1 MQKPD
6 LEHFKRQAREFGID
20 EQEYLAALKEIPI
33 FKVEDVK
40 DATAFLGDIARIVSE
55 LGYAHLQSK
64 ERAAQLEKEI
74 HDRQQAEQAL
84 QESERNYREIFN
96 ATSDALFVHDVDGQ
110 IRDVNE
116 RMCRMFACDRATA
129 LNMTVNEL
137 SLGVSPYSH
146 TEAAEFVRQ
155 ATTNGP
161 QLFEWRSRRQ
171 TGELFWSEVALH
183 ATEIAGQLRVIASV
197 RDISERKEL
206 EGALRQSQK
215 MEAIGQ
221 LAGGVAHDFN
231 NLLNVINGFADR
243 ALGTLEASAPAIGDI
258 QQVRKAGER
267 GTVLIRQLL
276 AFSRKQLREP
286 KILELDGALTELTP
300 MLRRL
305 IPENIEL
312 KIALGNRQDCVRL
325 DPGQIEQVIVN
336 LVINACDAML
346 TGGKLTI
353 ETGLAPASVNEA
365 LAGNY
370 LLLAVCDNGI
380 GMTSEVQAHL
390 FEPFFTTKPVGKGSG
405 LGLATCYGIVRQNDG
420 YITAESEVGHGS
432 VFRIYLPR
440 IAALPEA
447 LKHESTPTK
456 PRHGTETILVVE
468 DEPALLEL
476 AQVGLSDL
484 GYTVLTASDG
494 ETALQLARQ
503 HAAQIKLVVSDVIMP
518 KMSGK
523 ELATRLQQE
532 HPNLKILFISGY
544 TADIIDRHGV
554 LDPATAFLPKPF
566 TVTALAAKI
575 NELLDGR

>member
-1 MQKPD
+1 
-6 LEHFKRQAREFGID
+6 
-20 EQEYLAALKEIPI
+20 
-33 FKVEDVK
+33 
-40 DATAFLGDIARIVSE
+40 
-55 LGYAHLQSK
+55 
-64 ERAAQLEKEI
+64 AQLEKEI

-84 QESERNYREIFN
+84 HESERNYWEIFN
-96 ATSDALFVHDVDGQ
+96 STSDALIVHDADGR
-110 IRDVNE
+110 ILDVNE
-116 RMCRMFACDRATA
+116 RMCRMFACDRATV
-129 LNMTVNEL
+129 LKLTVNDF
-137 SLGVSPYSH
+137 SLGVPPYSQAKAV
-146 TEAAEFVRQ
+146 ELVRR
-155 ATTNGP
+155 TITNGP
-161 QLFEWRSRRQ
+161 QLFEWRARRQ

-183 ATEIAGQLRVIASV
+183 ATEIAGHLRVLASV

-206 EGALRQSQK
+206 EEALRQSHK

-243 ALGTLEASAPAIGDI
+243 ALGTLEASAPAHGDI

-276 AFSRKQLREP
+276 AFSRKQLQEP

-312 KIALGNRQDCVRL
+312 KIALGNRQDCIRL

-353 ETGLAPASVNEA
+353 ETGRAPASVNEA
-365 LAGNY
+365 LTGNY
-370 LLLAVCDNGI
+370 LLLAVRDNGI

-420 YITAESEVGHGS
+420 YITAESAVGHGS

-440 IAALPEA
+440 IEAPPEA
-447 LKHESTPTK
+447 LKHESAPIQ

-476 AQVGLSDL
+476 AEVNLSDL
-484 GYTVLTASDG
+484 GYTVLAASDG

-503 HAAQIKLVVSDVIMP
+503 HAAQIRLVVSDVIMP

-523 ELATRLQQE
+523 ELATRLRQE
-532 HPNLKILFISGY
+532 HPGLKILFVSGY
-544 TADIIDRHGV
+544 TADIIDRDGA
-554 LDPATAFLPKPF
+554 LDSATAFLPKPY
-566 TVTALAAKI
+566 TVTDLAAKI
-575 NELLDGR
+575 NELLAGRC